1 MATTNCP
8 STNTTASFAAQ
19 VSWNFY
25 PSAPAV
31 SMTATSGDG
40 TITASASSSTSN
52 GTFSVSSV
60 YGSRT
65 GTNTYSASHTMI
77 VSFSVSNISWSRTGC
92 DVYFNTSSGS
102 AWSNMSWSGT
112 AGATSSTTL
121 QLTTSNTTV
130 SSMNNRVFRG
140 TVNLGYSTTIQYSLD
155 NSNWQS
161 SGNFTGL
168 TPNQTYTVYAR
179 SYVTSAS
186 GNSSGYGYTNK
197 TITLGAKPGN
207 LAITLVSKSITSL
220 TVSFSA
226 DNTPTNYT
234 AYYKKSSDSTYT
246 LVNLGTSTSLT
257 LTDLMP
263 ETNYDF
269 YFIATNGVGSTTSSV
284 STFET
289 DPELPTGIY
298 HKESGTWVIG
308 QPYYKINGAW
318 VKAGG
323 VYYNEDG
330 VWRQAKL

>member
-8 STNTTASFAAQ
+8 STNTSASFAAQ
-19 VSWNFY
+19 VTWSFS
-25 PSAPAV
+25 PSTPSV
-31 SMTATSGDG
+31 SMSTTSGDG
-40 TITASASSSTSN
+40 TITASASASTST

-65 GTNTYSASHTMI
+65 GTNAYSASHTMI

-112 AGATSSTTL
+112 AATTSSTTL

-140 TVNLGYSTTIQYSLD
+140 TVNLGYSTTTQYSLD
-155 NSNWQS
+155 NSTWQS

-179 SYVTSAS
+179 SYATSAS
-186 GNSSGYGYTNK
+186 GNSSGYGYTNR
-197 TITLGAKPGN
+197 TVTLGAKPGN
-207 LAITLVSKSITSL
+207 LTITLVSKSITSL
-220 TVSFSA
+220 SVSFSA

-234 AYYKKSSDSTYT
+234 AYYKKSSDSSYT
-246 LVNLGTSTSLT
+246 SVNLGTTTTLT
-257 LTDLMP
+257 LNDLMP

-269 YFIATNGVGSTTSSV
+269 YFIATNGVGSTTSTV
-284 STFET
+284 STFGT

-298 HKESGTWVIG
+298 LKESNVWEIG
-308 QPYYKINGAW
+308 QPYYKINGVW

-323 VYYNEDG
+323 IFYNETG
-330 VWRQAKL
+330 TWQQAKL